1 VFQCTSSVLWAMLLW
16 SSCSFSGFHYF
27 LLLLFVE
34 SNLASALRLLLFIAL
49 LSLLFGGFGR
59 NTVKVEKL
67 RGFVAAEVG
76 AEVSWLETGNR
87 DLQNVRQFEV
97 PPNS

>member
-1 VFQCTSSVLWAMLLW
+1 
-16 SSCSFSGFHYF
+16 
-27 LLLLFVE
+27 
-34 SNLASALRLLLFIAL
+34 
-49 LSLLFGGFGR
+49 
-59 NTVKVEKL
+59 VKVEKL